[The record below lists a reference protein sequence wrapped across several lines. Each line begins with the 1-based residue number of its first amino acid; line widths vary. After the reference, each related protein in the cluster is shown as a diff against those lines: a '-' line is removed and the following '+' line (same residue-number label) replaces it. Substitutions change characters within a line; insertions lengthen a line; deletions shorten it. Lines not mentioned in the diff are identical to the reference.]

1 MSLQLKIRCKIEVE
15 LQLLFDLILKA
26 RTSSNN
32 KSIMILMCVQ
42 ILGNVFGATDQT
54 IFQIIAQT
62 DDKEE
67 QVLEENIY
75 ESAEFAEGDVGKEV
89 TCIIQ

>member
-1 MSLQLKIRCKIEVE
+1 M
-15 LQLLFDLILKA
+15 FDLILRA

-32 KSIMILMCVQ
+32 ESIMILMCVQ

-67 QVLEENIY
+67 QVLKENIY

>member
-32 KSIMILMCVQ
+32 ESIMILMCVQ

-67 QVLEENIY
+67 QVLKENIY

>member
-1 MSLQLKIRCKIEVE
+1 
-15 LQLLFDLILKA
+15 
-26 RTSSNN
+26 
-32 KSIMILMCVQ
+32 MCVQ
-42 ILGNVFGATDQT
+42 ILGNVSGATDQT